1 MMVETIYFESLKN
14 QFKYVVFLHQSR
26 LNTNAGLP
34 TYWSNLNLSFIK
46 QLFLYTRT
54 FRPKYS
60 FLHSCHLVSQQG
72 DRRRTIVFF

>member
-1 MMVETIYFESLKN
+1 MMVETIYFESFKN
-14 QFKYVVFLHQSR
+14 QFKNVFFLHQLR

-54 FRPKYS
+54 FRVKYS